1 MKEINIAKVLVNKRK
16 EMGITQEELA
26 NYIGVSKA
34 SVSKWET
41 EQSYPDVTF
50 LPQLAAYFN
59 ITIDQLMDYKP
70 QMTKED
76 IRKLYRNLSAEFA
89 SKPFDEVM
97 ENCRRIIKKYYS
109 CFPLLLQMGTLMINH
124 IELLKDPQK
133 TASVIEEAKALFIRV
148 RAECDDVSI
157 TRQALY
163 MQALCGLISNDPN
176 AVLELLNGTV
186 APALPPES
194 LLASAY
200 QMTGRAD
207 EAKSVLQ
214 VGIFQ
219 NIVVLFNFFP
229 AYLMLCADVP
239 SKFDEV
245 LRRSLA
251 VAESFDMRHLHPG
264 VLVNLYLSAAQG
276 YIAQKNQ
283 DKAIEMLQKYT
294 EIVTSDIY
302 PLHLHGDDFFDH
314 LEGWLEELDLGTDLP
329 RDEKTIRKSM
339 ADVIVNNPVFSV
351 LSEEKRFQN
360 ITEKLQNNIDKRGV
374 L

>member
-16 EMGITQEELA
+16 EKGITQEELA

-59 ITIDQLMDYKP
+59 ISIDELIDYKP

-76 IRKLYRNLSAEFA
+76 IRKLYRSLSADFM
-89 SKPFDEVM
+89 SKPFDSVM
-97 ENCRRIIKKYYS
+97 EDCRKTIKKYYS
-109 CFPLLLQMGTLMINH
+109 CFPLLLNMGILIINH
-124 IELLKDPQK
+124 VELLKDPQK
-133 TASVIEEAKALFIRV
+133 SASLTEEAKGLFIRV
-148 RAECDDVSI
+148 REECDDVSI
-157 TRQALY
+157 TRLALY
-163 MQALCGLISNDPN
+163 MEALCSIVSGDPN
-176 AVLELLNGTV
+176 TALELLDGTV
-186 APALPPES
+186 APALPPEAI
-194 LLASAY
+194 LASAY

-245 LRRSLA
+245 LRRSLV
-251 VAESFDMRHLHPG
+251 VAETFDMRRLHPG
-264 VLVNLYLSAAQG
+264 VLVGLYISAAQG
-276 YIAQKNQ
+276 YITQKNH
-283 DKAIEMLQKYT
+283 DKALEMLQKYT

-302 PLHLHGDDFFDH
+302 PLCLHGDAFFD
-314 LEGWLEELDLGTDLP
+314 LLDGWLDKLDLGTDLP

-339 ADVIVNNPVFSV
+339 SDVIVNNPAFLV
-351 LSEEKRFQN
+351 LSDEQRFQS
-360 ITEKLQNNIDKRGV
+360 ITEKLQNNCK
-374 L
+374 